1 MAKNKK
7 SSSFSNNMRYINA
20 TFSNTEGWLSDKKI
34 KLPRVSSAKAAQ
46 ILSETPISE
55 IARLKATDP
64 NDMKKMSRIL
74 STLQRSFTR
83 RADQFINSGIYS
95 HAVQSVL
102 DQSPISQTP
111 SQIIKNSSN
120 AVQARNK
127 MLREIVIYQKF
138 FSDQTSSLR
147 GAYEVMHSQAKR
159 IFGVTK
165 KGSPVYMPNQMEWK
179 RFWSIYN
186 EYNNIYKTDNSNL
199 YSSLVQQSIAYVMQN
214 SYPDSENFLNILDSV
229 HREVHSRLDQ
239 ENAAEYASDWSDFT
253 DATDLPY

>member
-7 SSSFSNNMRYINA
+7 SSSFSNNMRCINA
-20 TFSNTEGWLSDKKI
+20 TFNDTSKWLSDKKL
-34 KLPRVSSAKAAQ
+34 KLPRASSSKAAQ
-46 ILSETPISE
+46 ALAETPIGE
-55 IARLKATDP
+55 IAKLKATDP
-64 NDMKKMSRIL
+64 NDMKQMSKIL

-83 RADQFINSGIYS
+83 RADQFINAGIYS

-120 AVQARNK
+120 VVQARNK

-147 GAYEVMHSQAKR
+147 GAYDVMNSQAKR
-159 IFGVTK
+159 IFGVNK
-165 KGSPVYMPNQMEWK
+165 KGIPVYMPNQMEWK
-179 RFWSIYN
+179 KFWSIYN

-199 YSSLVQQSIAYVMQN
+199 YSSLVQQSIAYIMQN
-214 SYPDSENFLNILDSV
+214 NYTGSENFMDTLDAV
-229 HREVHSRLDQ
+229 HREVHNRLDQ
-239 ENAAEYASDWSDFT
+239 ENAEEYASDWSDFT